1 MSYLLL
7 AAVVFAWGF
16 SWYAIVLQVGE
27 VSALVSVTYRF
38 ILAAAAMCAGL
49 VVAGRWR
56 LIPLRDQKWLAVLGI
71 CLFSANF
78 VCFYVAALY
87 LPSGILS
94 VVFAS
99 AAIFG
104 AINARLFFGKPLEGA
119 VLIAAVLGLT
129 GLALL
134 LFPEITRSQAD
145 RGPWWA
151 TALPFVATYLFSL
164 GNIVSARLSQSYA
177 LPNIVG
183 QGMAWGALVLVI
195 LCLLSGEDFVLP
207 ASPVYWGGMVYL
219 ALVSSVLAFLTYLT
233 LVNRVGT
240 ARASYA
246 TVLFPIVA
254 MIVSTWAEGY
264 QWTSLSVLGLSM
276 ALGGTFLVFARR
288 G

>member
-16 SWYAIVLQVGE
+16 SWYAIILQVGE
-27 VSALVSVTYRF
+27 ASALVSVAYRF
-38 ILAAAAMCAGL
+38 MLAAAAMCAGL
-49 VVAGRWR
+49 VVTGRWR
-56 LIPLRDQKWLAVLGI
+56 LIPLCDQKWLAVLGI
-71 CLFSANF
+71 CLFSVNF

-94 VVFAS
+94 VVFAT

-104 AINARLFFGKPLEGA
+104 AINARLFLGKPLEGA
-119 VLIAAVLGLT
+119 VLIAALLGLA

-134 LFPEITRSQAD
+134 LSPEINRSEAG
-145 RGPWWA
+145 RAPWWA
-151 TALPFVATYLFSL
+151 IALPFFATYLFSI
-164 GNIVSARLSQSYA
+164 GNIVSARLSQSHT

-195 LCLLSGEDFVLP
+195 LCLALGEDFVLP

-254 MIVSTWAEGY
+254 MMVSTWAEGY
-264 QWTSLSVLGLSM
+264 QWTQLSVLGLSM
-276 ALGGTFLVFARR
+276 ALGGTYLTFARA